1 MIFSVSEKGAP
12 SKFDDIHLII
22 RHNPNIPKLVYIGK
36 CRIYSQKVMQVVKM
50 TESKKNIEEPFGL
63 FYQFDDDEFSELRK
77 FYGLKIS
84 MESLK
89 DIHELIEHIDKLLEF
104 KMEM

>member
-1 MIFSVSEKGAP
+1 
-12 SKFDDIHLII
+12 
-22 RHNPNIPKLVYIGK
+22 
-36 CRIYSQKVMQVVKM
+36 M
-50 TESKKNIEEPFGL
+50 TESKKNVEEPFGL

-77 FYGLKIS
+77 FYGLEIS

-89 DIHELIEHIDKLLEF
+89 DIQELLEHINKLLAF

>member
-1 MIFSVSEKGAP
+1 
-12 SKFDDIHLII
+12 
-22 RHNPNIPKLVYIGK
+22 
-36 CRIYSQKVMQVVKM
+36 M
-50 TESKKNIEEPFGL
+50 TESKKNVEEPFGL

-77 FYGLKIS
+77 FYGLEIN

-89 DIHELIEHIDKLLEF
+89 DIQELLEHINKLLAF